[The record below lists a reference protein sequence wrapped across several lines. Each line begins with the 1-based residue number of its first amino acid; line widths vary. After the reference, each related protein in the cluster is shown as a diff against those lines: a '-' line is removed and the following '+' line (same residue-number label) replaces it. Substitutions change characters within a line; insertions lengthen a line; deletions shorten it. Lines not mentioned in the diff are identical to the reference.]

1 MTDLKERCL
10 LYNRAKTIK
19 CLIWSYH
26 WRKLLKVLHNTCT
39 LLVYKYLQKMQIYYN
54 RPLKGERAK
63 VNFALE

>member
-1 MTDLKERCL
+1 MADLKERCL

-26 WRKLLKVLHNTCT
+26 WRKLLKVLYNTCT
-39 LLVYKYLQKMQIYYN
+39 LSFFTKNAKNYYN
-54 RPLKGERAK
+54 RPLKGGRAK